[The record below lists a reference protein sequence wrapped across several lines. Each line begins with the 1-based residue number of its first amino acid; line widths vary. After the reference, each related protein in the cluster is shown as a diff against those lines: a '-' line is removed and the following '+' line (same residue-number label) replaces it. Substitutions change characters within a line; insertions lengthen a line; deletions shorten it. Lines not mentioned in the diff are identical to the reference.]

1 MRALEGL
8 SVAPDSETTEVVVL
22 SRVVKSASL
31 VFDLREETL
40 WLPAEHIQDRGEKS
54 KGKIFEIGMCLA
66 GLRSS

>member
-31 VFDLREETL
+31 VFDLREKTL
-40 WLPAEHIQDRGEKS
+40 WLPDEHIQDRGEKS